1 MPNGTIGWQSHSK
14 KGLGVA
20 HRWANKPNLRVA
32 KVQAPGLSEPAEV
45 AEHHRRIWA
54 NTWHS
59 DQLDQVEQV
68 DEIMKALRAK
78 LLAGP
83 DGQHRADIM
92 NKLKASNI
100 RRVARTFK
108 NKTAI
113 GFDQITFQEIAAA
126 PQTALEELE
135 GIMQDSISRLALPH
149 QALANTMAA
158 LGKQCG
164 GARCIAVA
172 ATYYR
177 LLMAIIRPIV
187 REWDRNI
194 GSEYDSALVG
204 RSPIYATAQRAM
216 IMEQAS
222 LRGLCTIL
230 ILWDLRQFFDSIDLS
245 RLIPQCVR
253 LGFPEE
259 ALLLGLQAHRAPR
272 ILKMLG
278 THSQPI
284 EATGRSILAGCT
296 LSTSLA
302 RAYLRHAIGK
312 LAPQAGHMLAEHVDD
327 MDQLV
332 VTSTTQAAIIMI
344 VEQALALTEGLA
356 EQNLNIAADKTIVL
370 SNRPG
375 AAGRVAKLLRQQGI
389 DIKSATRGEDLGV
402 STVGGHTRTV
412 ASATKRAAKATTRA
426 SRVGRL
432 ARANPRAAQL
442 FQTGVRPQQAYD
454 LPVLGAGP
462 QQLKRLTANCMLSIA
477 PPGTQAC
484 STTTMRWRLG
494 RPHLRPQHIRAA
506 GPDWLVVRPVA
517 WQACHLHG
525 CQLGASL
532 ETSSV
537 GRVL

>member
-1 MPNGTIGWQSHSK
+1 
-14 KGLGVA
+14 
-20 HRWANKPNLRVA
+20 
-32 KVQAPGLSEPAEV
+32 
-45 AEHHRRIWA
+45 
-54 NTWHS
+54 
-59 DQLDQVEQV
+59 
-68 DEIMKALRAK
+68 
-78 LLAGP
+78 
-83 DGQHRADIM
+83 M

-158 LGKQCG
+158 LGNKCG
-164 GARCIAVA
+164 GTRCIAVA

-194 GSEYDSALVG
+194 GSEYDSSLVG

-302 RAYLRHAIGK
+302 RAYLRHVIGK
-312 LAPQAGHMLAEHVDD
+312 LAH
-327 MDQLV
+327 
-332 VTSTTQAAIIMI
+332 
-344 VEQALALTEGLA
+344 
-356 EQNLNIAADKTIVL
+356 
-370 SNRPG
+370 
-375 AAGRVAKLLRQQGI
+375 
-389 DIKSATRGEDLGV
+389 
-402 STVGGHTRTV
+402 
-412 ASATKRAAKATTRA
+412 
-426 SRVGRL
+426 RL
-432 ARANPRAAQL
+432 A
-442 FQTGVRPQQAYD
+442 T
-454 LPVLGAGP
+454 
-462 QQLKRLTANCMLSIA
+462 C
-477 PPGTQAC
+477 
-484 STTTMRWRLG
+484 
-494 RPHLRPQHIRAA
+494 
-506 GPDWLVVRPVA
+506 
-517 WQACHLHG
+517 
-525 CQLGASL
+525 
-532 ETSSV
+532 
-537 GRVL
+537 